1 MLPLGTMGQQSRCE
15 ATVPPHRPSLEEQ
28 SVLEDLL
35 AQLVPINP
43 LPEIQRQG
51 NPCKES

>member
-1 MLPLGTMGQQSRCE
+1 MLPLLGIMGQCE

-28 SVLEDLL
+28 SALEDLL

-51 NPCKES
+51 NPYKES